1 MANKFDDVAKL
12 KKLAQ
17 RLDRQFSI
25 LGVRFGFD
33 GLVGLV
39 PVLGDVITSA
49 MGLYIILEARRLG
62 ATRWTMARMLLNWA
76 IDFSVGALPVV
87 GDIFDV
93 AFKSNTKNL
102 RMLIADL
109 EKRDGA
115 PRSEPR
121 EHPHGRG
128 GLVPQRFP

>member
-1 MANKFDDVAKL
+1 MPNKCDDVAKL
-12 KKLAQ
+12 KKLEQ
-17 RLDRQFSI
+17 RLDRQFSV
-25 LGVRFGFD
+25 LGVRFGID

-87 GDIFDV
+87 GDIFDI

-109 EKRDGA
+109 EKRA
-115 PRSEPR
+115 VELR
-121 EHPHGRG
+121 EVNREN
-128 GLVPQRFP
+128 LRTAAA

>member
-12 KKLAQ
+12 RKLAQ
-17 RLDRQFSI
+17 RLGRQFSI

-33 GLVGLV
+33 GLVGLI
-39 PVLGDVITSA
+39 PILGDVITSA

-109 EKRDGA
+109 EKSDGA

-121 EHPHGRG
+121 EHLHSRG
-128 GLVPQRFP
+128 GLITRRFP

>member
-1 MANKFDDVAKL
+1 MTNKFGDVAKL

-25 LGVRFGFD
+25 FGVRFGFD

-62 ATRWTMARMLLNWA
+62 ATRWTVARMLLNWA

-87 GDIFDV
+87 GDIFDI

-102 RMLIADL
+102 RMLISDL
-109 EKRDGA
+109 EKRAVELG
-115 PRSEPR
+115 EVNR
-121 EHPHGRG
+121 EIVRTTPAA
-128 GLVPQRFP
+128 